1 MVFQYPQILGIN
13 AGGPCSETD
22 LSCGDYIVEIDGNSV
37 MGRKPQD
44 IVIFTLGVEGS
55 IAKITARRGLQ
66 LTIRILDGI
75 SYLMLYNVPQ
85 EILVK
90 FSL

>member
-1 MVFQYPQILGIN
+1 
-13 AGGPCSETD
+13 
-22 LSCGDYIVEIDGNSV
+22 